1 MNISQVQQ
9 HLVQTVE
16 NTNPQM
22 AAKSMRMCCTGLE
35 RPDYLGLFP
44 IVGFFFLIFEQEFQ
58 TMTRRFSVLAIESQ
72 YVIRLL

>member
-44 IVGFFFLIFEQEFQ
+44 IVFFN
-58 TMTRRFSVLAIESQ
+58 
-72 YVIRLL
+72 IRAGIPNNDSLF